1 MIVLLCGWWSGFCFV
16 WCLLQGL
23 LSWRTWTQHGGISV
37 LLTGIMNHRWEWTNE
52 LTLLIT
58 EFKQFNTDLHWSRR
72 KVMKYAVKELN
83 KSFFVLAIIGHT
95 HFLMGFLAFPFSRTV
110 VNFVVWL
117 HRCYTSCTI
126 RWSIM
131 LARSLKG
138 LAEDYY
144 NHFEMTKFDTTP
156 SNSVTKMLQGKK
168 TRYEAIGFEL
178 VWQKI
183 VRTESLC
190 NDV

>member
-131 LARSLKG
+131 LARSLKRSRRG
-138 LAEDYY
+138 LLQSFRNDKIWYY
-144 NHFEMTKFDTTP
+144 SEQFCYENVTRQKDSLW
-156 SNSVTKMLQGKK
+156 SNWLWTCVTKD
-168 TRYEAIGFEL
+168 RAYRIS
-178 VWQKI
+178 V
-183 VRTESLC
+183 
-190 NDV
+190 